1 MGANGW
7 NVVVGNNAAS
17 VWNRTGVN
25 DVILFD
31 QQDCTAEAGGGGLMF
46 LAAGESANPTGR
58 T

>member
-1 MGANGW
+1 
-7 NVVVGNNAAS
+7 
-17 VWNRTGVN
+17 
-25 DVILFD
+25 VILFD